1 MKEKMVN
8 LTPSEQHKLQVRFNK
23 LKGQLAAVEGLL
35 VSPMPYAGTLQQ
47 LSAVNGALKA
57 IMREILELS
66 VRSEVAGLAQQ
77 DVAHNA
83 DDIILAM
90 RSFLK

>member
-1 MKEKMVN
+1 MKEKVVE

-57 IMREILELS
+57 MMREILELS
-66 VRSEVAGLAQQ
+66 VRSEMACLARQEA
-77 DVAHNA
+77 AHNA

-90 RSFLK
+90 RRSLK